1 MTPDLLK
8 AAGELLHGV
17 GVWKQPLAADL
28 GINPRTVHRWARGQF
43 MIPAGIGP
51 ELVKLLQG
59 RKGEAERLI
68 TLLMDGR

>member
-1 MTPDLLK
+1 MTPALLRT
-8 AAGELLHGV
+8 AGALLHGRE
-17 GVWKQPLAADL
+17 VWKKPLARDL
-28 GINPRTVHRWARGQF
+28 GVNERTIHRWARGQF

-68 TLLMDGR
+68 TLLTAGR